1 MAKNDNQPSFRQEF
15 LAPTAPRERK
25 PLLFMLISLLSG
37 ALAILASL
45 FPVWIRATNNRVLAY
60 NLIGVIN
67 QDVGSDAVREENVP
81 LLLLYVSGAVLLA
94 VGGVCVLN
102 RLKTAS
108 FFLMGASLLLTVM
121 GIRWMRVPLSENDV
135 ATEAFSNTP
144 MPVIFLIFSITA
156 LIAAL
161 VAAGYFL
168 LQSPQPVRQK
178 NAK

>member
-81 LLLLYVSGAVLLA
+81 LLLLYVSGAVLL
-94 VGGVCVLN
+94 
-102 RLKTAS
+102 
-108 FFLMGASLLLTVM
+108 
-121 GIRWMRVPLSENDV
+121 
-135 ATEAFSNTP
+135 
-144 MPVIFLIFSITA
+144 PVIFLIFSITA

>member
-108 FFLMGASLLLTVM
+108 FFLMMVSINRALFRLLYHNSSEYFVAL
-121 GIRWMRVPLSENDV
+121 PLLSHP
-135 ATEAFSNTP
+135 SGNT
-144 MPVIFLIFSITA
+144 
-156 LIAAL
+156 
-161 VAAGYFL
+161 
-168 LQSPQPVRQK
+168 
-178 NAK
+178 